1 MLWQLTPTS
10 IKTVEKSKSSQL
22 RSSHYYTPRTHTPR
36 TQIFKWAVFVRSL
49 KVLGSPVVLIKQ
61 KNSITIAQKLLTTPQ
76 HGGSPLFSD
85 PHDFF

>member
-22 RSSHYYTPRTHTPR
+22 RSSHYYTPT